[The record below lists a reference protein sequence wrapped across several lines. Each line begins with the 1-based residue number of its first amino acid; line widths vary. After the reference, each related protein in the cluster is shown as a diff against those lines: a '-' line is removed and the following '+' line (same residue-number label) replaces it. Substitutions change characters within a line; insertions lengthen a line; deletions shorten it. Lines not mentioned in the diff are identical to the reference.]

1 MPFYTLVPKQ
11 TTFAGTLT
19 LAVDLTGATGL
30 LVQAYTQGVLTPGGT
45 PIVSA
50 VIDPTGANITM
61 SAFAE
66 DSSPFSGGNAGKFRT
81 FYYFGSLPTGVKNV
95 VITLSD
101 SNGKP
106 NAWALPFSG
115 FTAIT
120 QKTRATGGGTTATT
134 SVTSILGETLL
145 TLLCTTG
152 DPTIT
157 ATSPTVKI
165 ASVVATDGGG
175 TMSLKGAALTNAG
188 TGGTISPTATGSS
201 TYGAWALLPFAMTP
215 LVTALAFSG
224 PVTAQTGV
232 VGTASTALAMAG
244 YYSGGTTPYAYSV
257 SAGSLPP
264 GLALNSSTGAITG
277 TPTTAG
283 SYAATIRATDAEGT
297 PATADSN
304 SIAWTVSPAP
314 ATATTLTGPSGGQSG
329 QASASFTVGAN
340 GAITGTVTVTP
351 SDGGGGGTFTPT
363 NVAISAGTPTASFT
377 YTPGS
382 VGTKT
387 ISIADSGG
395 LTDAAPLS
403 YVATGLPGTIT
414 IPSLKAWTGT
424 VQASLTVPN
433 VVVVERS
440 TRTQIL
446 ALTNQTADVSG
457 NLTFTNAKLVAGVG
471 YMVLGFTNDG
481 SSSFRYPVTAV

>member
-1 MPFYTLVPKQ
+1 MPFYAHSVKQ
-11 TTFAGTLT
+11 TTFASTLT
-19 LAVDLTGATGL
+19 LAVDLTNATGL
-30 LVQAYTQGVLTPGGT
+30 LVQVHSQGVLTPGGT
-45 PIVSA
+45 PILSA

-61 SAFAE
+61 TAGVESNFTVSSGKLRAF
-66 DSSPFSGGNAGKFRT
+66 SYIGT
-81 FYYFGSLPTGVKNV
+81 LPTGVKNV
-95 VITLSD
+95 VITLAD
-101 SNGKP
+101 ANAKP

-115 FTAIT
+115 FTSIT
-120 QKTRATGGGTTATT
+120 PKAQATGGGTTAVA
-134 SVTSILGETLL
+134 SVASVVGDTLL
-145 TLLCTTG
+145 SLLLASAN
-152 DPTIT
+152 PTIT
-157 ATSPTVKI
+157 ATGTATKI
-165 ASVVATDGGG
+165 ATIVTADGGG
-175 TMSLKGAALTNAG
+175 AMALTGAMLTNPGAA
-188 TGGTISPTATGSS
+188 SVSVSATGSGTFGS
-201 TYGAWALLPFAMTP
+201 WVLAPFALAP
-215 LVTALAFSG
+215 LITALAFTG
-224 PVTAQTGV
+224 TVPGQTGT
-232 VGTASTALAMAG
+232 VGAASTLLALAT
-244 YYSGGTTPYAYSV
+244 YFSGGTSPYTYSV
-257 SAGSLPP
+257 TTGSLPP
-264 GLALNSSTGAITG
+264 GLSLNTSTGQITG

-283 SYAATIRATDAEGT
+283 SYAATIRATDAAGT

-304 SIAWTVSPAP
+304 SIGWVISPAP

-363 NVAISAGTPTASFT
+363 SVAISAGTPTASFT

-395 LTDAAPLS
+395 LTDATPLP

-457 NLTFTNAKLVAGVG
+457 TMTFTNAKLVAGVG

-481 SSSFRYPVTAV
+481 SSSFRCPVTAA